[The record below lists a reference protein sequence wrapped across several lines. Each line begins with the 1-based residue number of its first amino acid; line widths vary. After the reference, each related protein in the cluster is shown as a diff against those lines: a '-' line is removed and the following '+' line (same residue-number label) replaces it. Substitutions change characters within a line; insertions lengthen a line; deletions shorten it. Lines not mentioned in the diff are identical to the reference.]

1 MAAVLIGLL
10 AKNVIYLPGVCQQQ
24 PSVTIIDETKGMNTG
39 LNYSNDPHFKHYV
52 ATISQH
58 FATKIN
64 QLGKCHYA
72 ELFFVYRPLIS
83 AGIKPFDFDLA
94 KSFDTRSLDS
104 PWVKMT
110 FANSYKPIARAAFI
124 WNERQFLLDQ
134 AFLSGTLIGTKQSLL
149 PIQALLSGASAGN
162 NRSLL
167 PIDEHVFNQF
177 LNDYTNTVVK
187 ASEREAKA
195 EFKKRTPASH
205 DKIIEKYEKTRSSN
219 LAKISQRLPLDI
231 LWLLSSSRDIPNVL
245 PTQILYGTI
254 EARAEQY
261 IELAKTLVNSL
272 FSSAK
277 NEKKYQIIFDFE
289 DMFNIEKYRIN

>member
-10 AKNVIYLPGVCQQQ
+10 AKNVMYLPGVCQQQ

-39 LNYSNDPHFKHYV
+39 LNYSNDPRFKHYV

-64 QLGKCHYA
+64 QLGKCHYV

-124 WNERQFLLDQ
+124 WNERQFILD
-134 AFLSGTLIGTKQSLL
+134 
-149 PIQALLSGASAGN
+149 QALLSGASADTVTA
-162 NRSLL
+162 LL
-167 PIDEHVFNQF
+167 PIDAKVFNRF
-177 LNDYTNTVVK
+177 LGEYKDAKESALHEFTV
-187 ASEREAKA
+187 ASKVRNNGGEYPNILANKTRQLRLPADLLWLFSHSGGFDWNLDTWEAKN
-195 EFKKRTPASH
+195 R
-205 DKIIEKYEKTRSSN
+205 
-219 LAKISQRLPLDI
+219 
-231 LWLLSSSRDIPNVL
+231 
-245 PTQILYGTI
+245 TI
-254 EARAEQY
+254 EQKIEQY
-261 IELAKTLVNSL
+261 IELTKVLISNS
-272 FSSAK
+272 FTSVHAERVYRNIFDVK
-277 NEKKYQIIFDFE
+277 DIFNIDKYQI
-289 DMFNIEKYRIN
+289 K